1 MDVNQLRELMR
12 AFDEAGASELIVE
25 SGSEKVILRKG
36 PPGSTSQV
44 VAAPAGV
51 SQPEQ
56 KPAAPGAPDS
66 GAGTAEAASSQRLYT
81 VTSPMVATFY
91 RAPAPG
97 AAPFVS
103 VGDRVTQGQV
113 LCILECMK
121 VMNHMESEV
130 SGRLKEILVEN
141 AVGVEYGQPLFEIE
155 VDD

>member
-1 MDVNQLRELMR
+1 MR
-12 AFDEAGASELIVE
+12 AFDEAGASELILE
-25 SGSEKVILRKG
+25 SDGEKVILRKG
-36 PPGSTSQV
+36 MPSSTAPV
-44 VAAPAGV
+44 VAASAGL
-51 SQPEQ
+51 SQLDQIPTE
-56 KPAAPGAPDS
+56 APGA
-66 GAGTAEAASSQRLYT
+66 AEAVSNQRLHT
-81 VTSPMVATFY
+81 ITSPMVATFY

-103 VGDRVTQGQV
+103 VGDHVSEGQV

-141 AVGVEYGQPLFEIE
+141 AEGVEYGQPVFVIE

>member
-1 MDVNQLRELMR
+1 MDVKQLRELMR
-12 AFDEAGASELIVE
+12 AFDEAGASELILE
-25 SGSEKVILRKG
+25 SDSEKVILRKG
-36 PPGSTSQV
+36 MPGSTGPV
-44 VAAPAGV
+44 VAATAGLP
-51 SQPEQ
+51 QLEQ
-56 KPAAPGAPDS
+56 IPTAPRDPAPGA
-66 GAGTAEAASSQRLYT
+66 AEAVSNKRLHT
-81 VTSPMVATFY
+81 ITSPMVATFY

-103 VGDRVTQGQV
+103 VGDRVSQGQV

-141 AVGVEYGQPLFEIE
+141 AEGVEYGQPLFVIE